1 MRIVRLSEIRDE
13 LQSHIRRQEIF
24 PIIGSGFT
32 RGCKTRARDGENHCV
47 PSGQDMQGYMKK
59 YLADHGHPVPTEYS
73 FSKIAR
79 YYERFADKSDIIQYF
94 KQHFIHVDLNGL
106 RKDFLS
112 LNWKLVYTLNL
123 DDAIER
129 NSPYQF
135 KVLPN
140 RKDLQ
145 LDAISDEK
153 CVFKL
158 HGDAEEF
165 IKYGDSKDTVLSFVN
180 YITSLSTNRP
190 LLEKLRT
197 DLDYSNTLFI
207 GCSLSDELDLL
218 DVAQQLKA
226 NLTTQKNRYFVT
238 DKQPDEFLMVD
249 LEDYLIDTVI
259 RVDNYDSFYRDFI
272 GLARESISVN
282 GKELDEFRNIP
293 CRTAPP
299 KNNIDYLLRGRFL
312 LNKGKKAVFLP
323 EFFIE
328 RDVGTKIL
336 QEMHCNE
343 IQIIHGPRVSGKT
356 YLLAGL
362 LHNIHDRD
370 TYYFDSREQVNQ
382 SLLDHLLTHKNS
394 VFLFDTNV
402 LSIDAI
408 ESLIKTG
415 CTQLKNNRI
424 NVICCINNSDREIL
438 ALVGYEKRHLI
449 GTSSG
454 LQIYELKGSF
464 SSGKG
469 RNTRECERINKKLK
483 LAKQKLL
490 PFSKNQTILD
500 NLLYMQKKLQIKK
513 AVQFDHPLDIAPGDV
528 EKICLLILLALNE
541 RVTASELVR
550 CGLTTKS
557 SELLQ
562 ELKVTIEEDHRNL
575 LTLNSI
581 DSVSYQIVCNAKVWL
596 LNQVREVAKK
606 PALQQTIVDAFKRLI
621 EDFLGNTRQFK
632 RVERFV
638 KFDKLNEIF
647 PDGKRLV
654 VGIYEGLNPVL
665 NESYQYYHQY
675 AKCHLWGMASPGY
688 EKHELE
694 EARIAALTA
703 LNMITDELDSSDT
716 LPRQI
721 AHAHIL
727 NTLTIVYTKLCFL
740 ENFQNEHIFDDTV
753 DYFYQAIKCEDNYGA
768 MCRAKYSNRTA
779 KEEEGGVLKRWISR
793 VMSGEAYISSENS
806 GKINE
811 IVTFWKKL
819 SWSNVTNVQDL
830 ERQELRWKRL

>member
-1 MRIVRLSEIRDE
+1 MRIVKLSEIREE

-32 RGCKTRARDGENHCV
+32 RGCKAKARDGGDYLV
-47 PSGQDMQGYMKK
+47 PSGQDMQKYMEK
-59 YLADHGHPVPTEYS
+59 YLADHGHPVPTGYS
-73 FSKIAR
+73 FSKVAR
-79 YYERFADKSDIIQYF
+79 YYEKFADKSEVIQYL
-94 KQHFIHVDLNGL
+94 KQHFLHVDLSGP
-106 RKDFLS
+106 RKDFLN
-112 LNWKLVYTLNL
+112 LNWKLIYTLNL

-140 RKDLQ
+140 HKGLQ
-145 LDAISDEK
+145 LEAISDEK

-158 HGDAEEF
+158 HGDAEEY
-165 IKYGDSKDTVLSFVN
+165 IKYGEPQATVLSIVN
-180 YITSLSTNRP
+180 YITSLSTNRS
-190 LLEKLRT
+190 LLDKLST

-218 DVAQQLKA
+218 DVAQQMKA
-226 NLTTQKNRYFVT
+226 NLATQKNRYFVT
-238 DKQPDEFLMVD
+238 DKQPDEFLIVD
-249 LEDYLIDTVI
+249 LEDCLIDTVI
-259 RVDNYDSFYRDFI
+259 KVNDYDSFYRDFI
-272 GLARESISVN
+272 GLARECITEDRE
-282 GKELDEFRNIP
+282 KLDEFRNIP
-293 CRTAPP
+293 CKAAPP

-328 RDVGTKIL
+328 RDIETNIL
-336 QEMHCNE
+336 QEMHCTE
-343 IQIIHGPRVSGKT
+343 IQIVHGPRVSGKS

-370 TYYFDSREQVNQ
+370 TYYFDSRELVNK
-382 SLLDHLLTHKNS
+382 SLLDYLLTRKNS

-415 CTQLKNNRI
+415 CSQLKNNRI

-438 ALVGYEKRHLI
+438 ALVGYVKRHLG

-454 LQIYELKGSF
+454 LQTYELKGSF
-464 SSGKG
+464 SSGDG
-469 RNTRECERINKKLK
+469 RNSRECELINTKLK
-483 LAKQKLL
+483 LATPRLL
-490 PFSKNQTILD
+490 PFSKSQTILD
-500 NLLYMQKKLQIKK
+500 NLLDMQKKLQIKK
-513 AVQFDHPLDIAPGDV
+513 AVQFDFPLDIAPGDN

-557 SELLQ
+557 DELLQ

-596 LNQVREVAKK
+596 LNQVREFAKK
-606 PALQQTIVDAFKRLI
+606 PVLQQTIIDAFKRLI
-621 EDFLGNTRQFK
+621 EDSLGSTRQFK

-647 PDGKRLV
+647 PDGKRLIV
-654 VGIYEGLNPVL
+654 SIYEGLNPVL

-675 AKCHLWGMASPGY
+675 AKCHLWGMASPLY
-688 EKHELE
+688 EKQELE

-703 LNMITDELDSSDT
+703 LNMITDELVSCDT

-721 AHAHIL
+721 ARAHIL
-727 NTLTIVYTKLCFL
+727 NTLTIIYTKLCFF
-740 ENFQNEHIFDDTV
+740 ENFQNENTFDDTV

-768 MCRAKYSNRTA
+768 MCRAKYPSRAT
-779 KEEEGGVLKRWISR
+779 KEEEGGVLKRWISY
-793 VMSGEAYISSENS
+793 VMSDKAHISSANS

-811 IVTFWKKL
+811 IITLWRAI
-819 SWSNVTNVQDL
+819 SRSNVTNL
-830 ERQELRWKRL
+830 